1 MYSLPG
7 VATVTHSTSEH
18 LILPVQEL
26 EWLSDASF
34 VLKLDRGEL
43 DFEPGQ
49 FVNVG
54 EPDSIEMREYSIYS
68 GPRDECLEIL
78 VRRVDGGMVS
88 PRLAKLRPGDSLRVE
103 GPFGYFTLDKEAQ
116 RGPLLWIATGTGVS
130 PFRSFVR
137 GYPGLDYH
145 VLLGVRE
152 RTELYNWHD
161 FEARRRTACLSRESG
176 GDFAGR
182 VTDYLRK
189 ASIDPRTTCYLCG
202 NSAMIYE
209 AYEILVELGIDT
221 EWIRSEVY
229 Y

>member
-1 MYSLPG
+1 M
-7 VATVTHSTSEH
+7 ATVTHSTSEH
-18 LILPVQEL
+18 LILPVDEV
-26 EWLSDASF
+26 EWLSEATF
-34 VLKLDRGEL
+34 VLKLDRGGL

-54 EPDSIEMREYSIYS
+54 TPDSIEMREYSIYS
-68 GPRDECLEIL
+68 GPSDDRLEIL

-88 PRLAKLRPGDSLRVE
+88 PQLAKLRPGDSLRVE
-103 GPFGYFTLDKEAQ
+103 GPFGYLTLDEHAQ

-137 GYPGLDYH
+137 GYSELDYH

-152 RTELYNWHD
+152 RTELYKWHD
-161 FEARRRTACLSRESG
+161 FEPGRRTACLSRESG
-176 GDFAGR
+176 GDFEGR
-182 VTDYLRK
+182 VTEYLRK
-189 ASIDPRTTCYLCG
+189 VSIDPETMCYLCG

-209 AYEILVELGIDT
+209 AYEILVELGIDA
-221 EWIRSEVY
+221 ERVRSEVY